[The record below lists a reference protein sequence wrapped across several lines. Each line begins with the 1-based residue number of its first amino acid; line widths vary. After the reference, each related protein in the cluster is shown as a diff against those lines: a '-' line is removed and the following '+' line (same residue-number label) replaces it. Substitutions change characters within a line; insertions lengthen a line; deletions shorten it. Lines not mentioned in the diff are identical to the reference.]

1 MDDDDDEDEAA
12 DGAYGPRA
20 LSLWRWIVTPFVI
33 IVRIGQAAGALV
45 WHRRAIFLF
54 VGGTLF
60 FHFRGDDLA
69 V

>member
-1 MDDDDDEDEAA
+1 MDEEDDDDGHAS
-12 DGAYGPRA
+12 GYGPRA
-20 LSLWRWIVTPFVI
+20 LSLWRWIVAPFVI
-33 IVRIGQAAGALV
+33 VIRIGRAAGAMV
-45 WHRRAIFLF
+45 WQRRAIFLF

>member
-1 MDDDDDEDEAA
+1 VDDDEDE
-12 DGAYGPRA
+12 DGRAGGYGPGA
-20 LSLWRWIVTPFVI
+20 LSLWRWIVAPFVI
-33 IVRIGQAAGALV
+33 IIRVGRAAGALV
-45 WHRRAIFLF
+45 WQRRAIFLF